1 VRTNAPSSDKLGGAV
16 KPSRSVE
23 SAMSRG
29 HCDRGSVQTRAR
41 RRVSTE
47 ENETVLVRSQEL
59 RRAKSGP

>member
-1 VRTNAPSSDKLGGAV
+1 MRTNAPSSDTLGGAV
-16 KPSRSVE
+16 RSLSGVE

-29 HCDRGSVQTRAR
+29 SDDRGSVQTRGR

-59 RRAKSGP
+59 